1 MHSYSRLN
9 PWVYSIHSNL
19 LLLSLTMLTLAFICL
34 SFHCYLALGA
44 QCELMALEIQPPLS
58 ILLFQQSYI
67 FKEKTQSVGKDRPHS
82 PWYYIKKLNQ
92 SPTEKGHKSWPC
104 AAWRSAPYK
113 PDLYPCFE
121 SPSPYMGIRPP

>member
-1 MHSYSRLN
+1 
-9 PWVYSIHSNL
+9 
-19 LLLSLTMLTLAFICL
+19 
-34 SFHCYLALGA
+34 
-44 QCELMALEIQPPLS
+44 MALEIQPPLS

-67 FKEKTQSVGKDRPHS
+67 YKEKTQSVGKDRPHF

-92 SPTEKGHKSWPC
+92 SPTVKGHKRWPC
-104 AAWRSAPYK
+104 VAWRSAPYK